1 MASPIEVMIS
11 SAIKDLLADRDAVVK
26 VLGSIQYVKPI
37 GAKPIKGPS
46 HTRNPYFVT
55 VEMAK
60 NCDLYILLLGRR
72 YGDEMV
78 DGMSPTEIEFQAAY
92 KSDPTKI
99 LVFKKGIKP
108 DARQQEFIDRVSNYL
123 SGYWITS
130 YQYSRT
136 LQDLVLESFLC
147 WIKERA
153 SIGYRL
159 NYFDHFVRFATQ
171 RIPIPSAQVYYAVD
185 EDHVELKYKIF
196 DRMYAVHFAKTQ
208 IYSDFWGSIV
218 KLEEYFNKWKKD
230 YYGRGH

>member
-11 SAIKDLLADRDAVVK
+11 STIKDLLADRDAVVK

-92 KSDPTKI
+92 KSDPTK
-99 LVFKKGIKP
+99 
-108 DARQQEFIDRVSNYL
+108 
-123 SGYWITS
+123 
-130 YQYSRT
+130 
-136 LQDLVLESFLC
+136 
-147 WIKERA
+147 
-153 SIGYRL
+153 
-159 NYFDHFVRFATQ
+159 H
-171 RIPIPSAQVYYAVD
+171 
-185 EDHVELKYKIF
+185 HVELKYKIF